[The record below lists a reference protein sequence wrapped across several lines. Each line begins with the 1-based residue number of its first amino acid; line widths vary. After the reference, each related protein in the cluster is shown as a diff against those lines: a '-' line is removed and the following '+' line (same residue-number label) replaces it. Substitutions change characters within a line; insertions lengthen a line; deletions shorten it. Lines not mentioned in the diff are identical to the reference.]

1 MLAYLVEIV
10 ILCYYQARLLDIGL
24 VSTVA
29 QQQSLCPTLVQQT
42 HSRQTARRLAS
53 LLLFRGA
60 SLLSNLLIISNLCC
74 SASLFIALSL

>member
-29 QQQSLCPTLVQQT
+29 L
-42 HSRQTARRLAS
+42 TAV
-53 LLLFRGA
+53 
-60 SLLSNLLIISNLCC
+60 
-74 SASLFIALSL
+74 ALSDTRATDSLPSDGSPKSNAAASPERCASS